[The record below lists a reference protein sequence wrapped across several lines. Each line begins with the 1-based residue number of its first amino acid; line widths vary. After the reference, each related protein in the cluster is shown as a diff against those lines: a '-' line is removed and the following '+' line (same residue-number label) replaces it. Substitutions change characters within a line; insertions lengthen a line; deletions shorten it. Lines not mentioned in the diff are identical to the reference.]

1 MSPWINSRFVCV
13 DGETSQVVDTNI
25 MHSLHL
31 SLRHTRQQYLSL
43 RGLPPTARMFSVSV
57 DSVSTRSDTSP
68 KPAHRHRPIQ
78 GDTPGSLLIPLLGRL
93 QGVRRTPCILLP
105 RRSDDVYDSPQE
117 NDGVSHSLRLV
128 ISYVSTQDVMD
139 SHGNFSLALPRL
151 SVPVSVLT
159 ADVQM

>member
-1 MSPWINSRFVCV
+1 
-13 DGETSQVVDTNI
+13 

-93 QGVRRTPCILLP
+93 QG
-105 RRSDDVYDSPQE
+105 E